1 MEAVVGQLF
10 LVTAVAKIVTA
21 WHPRRWSN
29 DTAKD
34 QPTEPAGL

>member
-29 DTAKD
+29 DPATE
-34 QPTEPAGL
+34 QSVEPADP